1 MANMNLSKTG
11 ILTVNIDSM
20 KYLINNFTQTGTLTD
35 WTLGGVT
42 LTNGIAVLTGTTP
55 GITSSTFTV
64 NPNDIICFEFTI
76 SLPTPSTKTS
86 GGGVYL
92 GTKMNQGVFVHNFN
106 HTTKTWAQ
114 STSANNNPY
123 FLNSYNSTS
132 VLTLKNYILGSS
144 VNLNDVPWGET
155 TNTSYAAKAIQLP
168 SGTTTTNIRSG
179 YNSGNSSMVIN
190 FYNPKIYNITQRGF
204 YDGNEITS
212 AKLGNN
218 FVQAYE
224 LYEY

>member
-1 MANMNLSKTG
+1 MASMNLSKTG

-20 KYLINNFTQTGTLTD
+20 KYLINNFTQTGTLTN
-35 WTLGGVT
+35 WTSTGVT
-42 LTNGIAVLTGTTP
+42 LTNGIAQFTGTGP
-55 GITSSTFTV
+55 NISSSTFTV
-64 NPNDIICFEFTI
+64 NPTDIICFEFTI
-76 SLPTPSTKTS
+76 SLPTVSTKTS

-92 GTKMNQGVFVHNFN
+92 GTTYGQSVYVHSFN
-106 HTTKTWAQ
+106 HSTKTWTQ
-114 STSANNNPY
+114 STSTTTNPY
-123 FLNSYNSTS
+123 FLNAYNSTT

-144 VNLNDVPWGET
+144 IVLADVPWGET
-155 TNTSYAAKAIQLP
+155 TNTSYPAKAIQLS
-168 SGTTTTNIRSG
+168 SGTTSTNIRPG